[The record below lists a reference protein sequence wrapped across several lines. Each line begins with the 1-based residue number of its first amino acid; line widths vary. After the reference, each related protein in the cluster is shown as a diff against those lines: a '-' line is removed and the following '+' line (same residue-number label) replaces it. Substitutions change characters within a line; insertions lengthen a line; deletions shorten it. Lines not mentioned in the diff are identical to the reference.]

1 MIRSVESDLAQQT
14 RSLIL
19 SLFPDAVV
27 TEEGGDT
34 GFGTSTGY
42 KGLCFVVTP
51 HANWVTLGIDHGIGL
66 PDPAGLMEGSGKVHR
81 HVKIRSSADL
91 ERPELWDLLLSRLA
105 LRDVP

>member
-1 MIRSVESDLAQQT
+1 MIVNVEDLAQRT
-14 RSLIL
+14 RDLIL

-51 HANWVTLGIDHGIGL
+51 HKSWVTLGIDHGVGL

-81 HVKIRSSADL
+81 HVKIRDMSDL
-91 ERPELWDLLLSRLA
+91 ERPELRELLLARLA
-105 LRDVP
+105 LRSSR